1 MGHSVRIPFLKMR
14 MNRITFSQLWRVG
27 VASSLGLLAVSA
39 AVPVLSGP
47 PAKNP
52 NADNNAFYE
61 TKVRPILT
69 ARCLTCHTGAGGSGG
84 LDLTDRAAILKGG
97 ESGSAVNLSKNADS
111 LILRFI
117 NYHES
122 RKMPPQGKIPQ
133 PEIDV
138 LTKWV
143 AMGLPMTA
151 KKVSSAGSATGSFH
165 GPPKV
170 NAETKNFWAFRPVKR
185 PAVPAVKNMAWVRNP
200 MDAFVLAKLEKNNLM
215 PAPPL
220 GKAAWL
226 RRVTYDLIG
235 LPPTPEETKSF
246 LVDTAPNAYEKVV
259 DRLLVSP
266 HYGEKWGRHWLDLVR
281 YAETNSFERDGAKPF
296 AYRYRD
302 YVIKSLNDD
311 KPYDVFIKE
320 QLAGDELDKVTPE
333 TLTATGYYRLGQWD
347 DEPADPE
354 QARYD
359 ELDDIVATTGQ
370 TMLGLTVNCARCH
383 DHKLDPIPQKDYYR
397 MLAFFQNVRR
407 YQQGG
412 WERNDVTAL
421 RVIATEEER
430 KSFSGAEVAWKAK
443 LDPFNKAITTVEK
456 KVSATFVP
464 VEVEEFR
471 DEAKRPEII
480 KKRIPTLVTEAEY
493 AEYLKNVEARNA
505 LRDNPPP
512 GLTRAL
518 GVVEGDISAPATHVL
533 LRGNPHVPGQEVTP
547 GFLSVLSPPD
557 PEISP
562 NADGSSSGRRRALAE
577 WIASPKNPLT
587 ARVMANRLFQHHF
600 GRGIVRSTSNF
611 GRLGD
616 TPTHPELLDFLAT
629 ELVKNNWR
637 LKPMHRMM
645 TLSNAYRMSSQGNKT
660 ALAKDPENNLLWRV
674 DMRRLTA
681 EEVRDSILAVNGT
694 LNRTLYGPSVY
705 PRIPKEVLAGQSVPG
720 SGWDVNS
727 GPEQQTRRS
736 IYTHIKRS
744 LALPILAS
752 FDAAD
757 TDFTCPVRFATT
769 QPTQALSMLNSPF
782 LGQQA
787 ADFAA
792 LLQKQAGDD
801 PKAQVLLG
809 LWRALQRP
817 PTEKEIARGM
827 AFFRDMTQES
837 NISQKEALRRY
848 CLVLL
853 NLNEFMYL
861 D

>member
-1 MGHSVRIPFLKMR
+1 
-14 MNRITFSQLWRVG
+14 MNRIPPSNLWRVG
-27 VASSLGLLAVSA
+27 VAACVGLVAVSA
-39 AVPVLSGP
+39 AVPVLSDP
-47 PAKNP
+47 PAVKTG
-52 NADNNAFYE
+52 DGTAFYNA
-61 TKVRPILT
+61 KVKPILT
-69 ARCLTCHTGAGGSGG
+69 ARCLTCHTGAGANGG
-84 LDLTDRAAILKGG
+84 LDMTDRAAILKGG
-97 ESGSAVNLSKNADS
+97 ASGPAVNLRKNADS
-111 LILRFI
+111 LLLRFI
-117 NYHES
+117 NYHEV

-143 AMGLPMTA
+143 AMGLPMSDKRKPSVNPVA
-151 KKVSSAGSATGSFH
+151 AASAAPSGHT
-165 GPPKV
+165 PPKV

-185 PAVPAVKNMAWVRNP
+185 PTVPKVKNAAWIRSP
-200 MDAFVLAKLEKNNLM
+200 MDAFVLAKLEANNLT

-220 GKAAWL
+220 GKSALL
-226 RRVTYDLIG
+226 RRVTYDLTG
-235 LPPTPEETKSF
+235 LPPTPEDTKAF
-246 LVDTAPNAYEKVV
+246 LADNSPKAYEKAV
-259 DRLLVSP
+259 DRLLASP

-296 AYRYRD
+296 AFRYRD

-320 QLAGDELDKVTPE
+320 QLAGDELDTVTAE

-407 YQQGG
+407 YEQGG
-412 WERNDVTAL
+412 WERNDVPAL
-421 RVIATEEER
+421 RVIATEAER
-430 KSFSGAEVAWKAK
+430 KNYAASETAWRAK
-443 LDPFNKAITTVEK
+443 LDPLEKSVVVVES
-456 KVSATFVP
+456 KVAATFVP

-471 DEAKRPEII
+471 DAAKRAELV
-480 KKRIPTLVTEAEY
+480 KKRVPKLLTETEFADY
-493 AEYLKNVEARNA
+493 IKNVEKRNA
-505 LRDNPPP
+505 LRDAPPL

-518 GVVEGDISAPATHVL
+518 AVTEGDISAPATHIL
-533 LRGNPHVPGQEVTP
+533 LRGNPHVPGPEVSP
-547 GFLSVLSPPD
+547 GFLSVLSPPE
-557 PEISP
+557 PEIKP
-562 NADGSSSGRRRALAE
+562 NADGSSSGRRRVLAE
-577 WIASPKNPLT
+577 WIASPQNPMT

-616 TPTHPELLDFLAT
+616 SPTHPELLDYLAA

-637 LKPMHRMM
+637 LKPMHRMII
-645 TLSNAYRMSSQGNKT
+645 LSNAYRMSSQGNKI

-694 LNRTLYGPSVY
+694 LNPALYGPSVY

-720 SGWDVNS
+720 SGWNINS

-744 LALPILAS
+744 LAVPLLAS

-769 QPTQALSMLNSPF
+769 QPTQALTMLNSPF

-787 ADFAA
+787 ADFAD
-792 LLQKQAGDD
+792 LLLKKAGDD
-801 PKAQVLLG
+801 EKAQITLA
-809 LWRALQRP
+809 LWRTLQRP
-817 PTEKEIARGM
+817 PTEKEIGRGLT
-827 AFFRDMTQES
+827 FLRDMTQET
-837 NISQKEALRRY
+837 NVTKREALRRY